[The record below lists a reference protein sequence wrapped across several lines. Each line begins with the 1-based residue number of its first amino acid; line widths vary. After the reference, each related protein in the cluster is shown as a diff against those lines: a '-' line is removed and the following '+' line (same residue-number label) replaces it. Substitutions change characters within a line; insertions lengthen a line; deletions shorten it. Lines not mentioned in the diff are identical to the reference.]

1 MFRLFFPSS
10 TLTSFPTKGS
20 TPSKF
25 QIVDEEVYKAKMAKR
40 PARPAPAIRAEAL
53 SAAPVEAAPAPEP
66 DSVPEAEA
74 ESPGLSLVQD

>member
-1 MFRLFFPSS
+1 
-10 TLTSFPTKGS
+10 
-20 TPSKF
+20 
-25 QIVDEEVYKAKMAKR
+25 MAKR

-74 ESPGLSLVQD
+74 ESPEVLLVQE